1 MVSEVKLF
9 LDRAE
14 DEIFLSQK
22 DLDSSI
28 DKNIKE
34 ILGIPSEKTFFYSV
48 ISHAYYSIFYAAKA
62 YLFQKGVIT
71 EAPEIHKKTYLEFKK
86 CADKKF
92 LDYELLRIYE
102 NEISKAESLLEIFF
116 LEKEKRG
123 RFVYNVKSEANLPF
137 ARESIE
143 NAKRFVSVIKAILEL
158 E

>member
-14 DEIFLSQK
+14 DEILLSQK
-22 DLDSSI
+22 DLELSTNNET
-28 DKNIKE
+28 KG
-34 ILGIPSEKTFFYSV
+34 ILGIPKEKTFFYSV

-62 YLFQKGVIT
+62 YLFQKGIRT
-71 EAPEIHKKTYLEFKK
+71 ESPEIHKKTYLEFKK
-86 CADKKF
+86 CVDKKF

-102 NEISKAESLLEIFF
+102 NEISKAESLLNIFF

-137 ARESIE
+137 AKESIE
-143 NAKRFVSVIKAILEL
+143 NAKKFVSVIKAILEL
-158 E
+158 